1 MKNSTLTWIQG
12 HVRLVVKGERIAE
25 LVNLLTVQGIHVWD
39 VVSLGEQMSS
49 MRVLLPDFFRL
60 RPLLKRTGS
69 RMHVYERRGLPF
81 QLSRLGRRAF
91 FAAGV
96 GIFVLVLVLMSSL
109 VWNVE
114 VRGNDRLTA
123 DRVLQA
129 AKSEGLYP
137 YQWKFRLM
145 SQDKLSQAL
154 MRRLPDTS
162 WVGVE
167 IRGTEVIIQ
176 IVEAEKPE
184 PTKLLSPRHL
194 ISKADAVITEIYAE
208 QGRPVVSRNTRVK
221 KGDILIS
228 GMIGD
233 EQHAQMVVAK
243 GEVKG
248 MVWHE
253 YEIEIPLEQ
262 HRKSYTGN
270 SYDKLYLV
278 LGNRA
283 IQMWGYGQKPYA
295 AYETVTEHNPLTWR
309 DLRLPV
315 GWMTE
320 RVMESQKATHVVSEA
335 EAKISGIEHAKK
347 QILAKYGKGTEILG
361 QKILHEKRENGKV
374 YMKVLFEV
382 EQYITEELPIVYN
395 QGD

>member
-347 QILAKYGKGTEILG
+347 QIIAKYGKGTEILG

>member
-39 VVSLGEQMSS
+39 VVSLGEQMTS

-96 GIFVLVLVLMSSL
+96 GIFILVLVLMSSL
-109 VWNVE
+109 VWDVE

-253 YEIEIPLEQ
+253 YEIEIPLVQ

-320 RVMESQKATHVVSEA
+320 RVMESQKATHVVSET

>member
-60 RPLLKRTGS
+60 RPLLRRTGS

-96 GIFVLVLVLMSSL
+96 GIFILVLVLMSSL

-253 YEIEIPLEQ
+253 YEIEIPLVQ

-320 RVMESQKATHVVSEA
+320 RVMESQKATHVVSET

-347 QILAKYGKGTEILG
+347 QIIAKYGKGTEILG

>member
-39 VVSLGEQMSS
+39 VVSLGEQMTS

-96 GIFVLVLVLMSSL
+96 GIFILVLVLMSSL
-109 VWNVE
+109 VWDVE
-114 VRGNDRLTA
+114 VRGNDRLTV

-253 YEIEIPLEQ
+253 YEIEIPLVQ

-320 RVMESQKATHVVSEA
+320 RVMESQKATHVVSET

>member
-1 MKNSTLTWIQG
+1 MRNSTLTWIQG

-39 VVSLGEQMSS
+39 VVSLGEQTTS

-60 RPLLKRTGS
+60 RPLLKRTGC

-81 QLSRLGRRAF
+81 QLSRLGKRAF

-96 GIFVLVLVLMSSL
+96 GIFIIVLALMSSL

-114 VRGNDRLTA
+114 VKGNDRLTA

-129 AKSEGLYP
+129 ARSEGLYP

-145 SQDKLSQAL
+145 SPDKLSQAL

-167 IRGTEVIIQ
+167 IRGTEVTIQ

-184 PTKLLSPRHL
+184 PAKLLSPRHL

-208 QGRPVVSRNTRVK
+208 QGRPVVNRNTRVK

-253 YEIEIPLEQ
+253 YEIEIPLVQ

-270 SYDKLYLV
+270 SYDRLYLV

-283 IQMWGYGQKPYA
+283 IQLWGYGREPYA

-309 DLRLPV
+309 ALRLPV

-320 RVMESQKATHVVSEA
+320 RVMESQKATHAVSET

-347 QILAKYGKGTEILG
+347 QIIAKYGKGTEILG

>member
-60 RPLLKRTGS
+60 RPLLRRTGS

-96 GIFVLVLVLMSSL
+96 GIFILVLVLMSSL

-167 IRGTEVIIQ
+167 LRGTEVIIQ

-253 YEIEIPLEQ
+253 YEIEIPLVQ

-320 RVMESQKATHVVSEA
+320 RVMESQKATHVVSET

-347 QILAKYGKGTEILG
+347 QIIAKYGKGTEILG